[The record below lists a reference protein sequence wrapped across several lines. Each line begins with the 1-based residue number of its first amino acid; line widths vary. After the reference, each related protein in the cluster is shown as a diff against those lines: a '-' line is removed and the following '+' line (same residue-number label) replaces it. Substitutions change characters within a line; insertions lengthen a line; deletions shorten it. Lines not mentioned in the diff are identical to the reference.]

1 MKIRIKGNS
10 IRLRL
15 TKSEVDTL
23 ATTGMI
29 EEKTEFDENSFCYK
43 LQTNNS
49 IDKIDAVLD
58 NNTMTLLLPEHIAT
72 EWPNNAIVSHT
83 HTKELKNGKSL
94 LLLVEKDFKCIDAP
108 PHEDQSDNYENPQL
122 SCS

>member
-23 ATTGMI
+23 AATGMI
-29 EEKTEFDENSFCYK
+29 EEKTEFDDNSFRYK
-43 LQTNNS
+43 LQTKKG
-49 IDKIDAVLD
+49 IATLDAIID
-58 NNTMTLLLPEHIAT
+58 NNTITVLMPEKVAIQ
-72 EWPNNAIVSHT
+72 WPDNTIVSHP

-108 PHEDQSDNYENPQL
+108 PHEDQSDNYENPLL

>member
-23 ATTGMI
+23 AATGMI
-29 EEKTEFDENSFCYK
+29 EEKTEFDYNSFEYK
-43 LQTNNS
+43 LITKNG
-49 IDKIDAVLD
+49 IDTLDAVVD
-58 NNTMTLLLPEHIAT
+58 NNTMTVLVPAKVAV
-72 EWPNNAIVSHT
+72 EWPENTIVSHT

-108 PHEDQSDNYENPQL
+108 PHEDQSDNYENPLL